1 MIKVG
6 ELNQLKAL
14 RRVEFGIYLDD
25 GKNGI
30 LLPNRYVPNL
40 LKPGDEVEV
49 FIYHDSED
57 RLIATTEKPKARLGE
72 IAKLKVVSVT
82 QHGAFLDWGLPKD
95 IFVPK
100 SQQINKMLPGAEYLV
115 QIVLDAKTSRLAA
128 TEKFEWN
135 LTNEPLTISLM
146 EEVNLIVLRRTDIGY
161 LVVINN
167 IHTGVLHFNEIYRNI
182 NAGDQFKGFIKQI
195 SFDGKIDVAAGK
207 PGYGRVEDE
216 GEKILRLLKEN
227 NGYLPYFDKSNPD
240 DIYQFF
246 GMSKKTF
253 KMAVGHLYKQRK
265 ISLEK
270 SGIKL
275 TGE

>member
-6 ELNQLKAL
+6 EINKLKAL

-30 LLPNRYVPNL
+30 LLPNRYIPNL
-40 LKPGDEVEV
+40 LKPGDEAEV

-57 RLIATTEKPKARLGE
+57 RLIATTEKPKAMLGE
-72 IAKLKVVSVT
+72 IVKLKVVSVT

-100 SQQINKMLPGAEYLV
+100 SQQINKMLPGGEYLV
-115 QIVLDAKTSRLAA
+115 QIVLDSKTGRLAA
-128 TEKFEWN
+128 TEKFEWH
-135 LTNEPLTISLM
+135 LSNEPLTISPM
-146 EEVNLIVLRRTDIGY
+146 DEVNLTVLRRTDIGY

-167 IHTGVLHFNEIYRNI
+167 LHTGVLHFNEIYRNI
-182 NAGDQFKGFIKQI
+182 NVGDHFKGFIKQI
-195 SFDGKIDVAAGK
+195 SADGKIDVVAGK
-207 PGYGRVEDE
+207 PGYSRVEDE

-227 NGYLPYFDKSNPD
+227 NGYLPYYDKSDPD
-240 DIYQFF
+240 DIYHFF

-253 KMAVGHLYKQRK
+253 KMAVGKLYKQRM
-265 ISLEK
+265 ISIEK